1 MRCIYF
7 DAIRIESIEG
17 IVKSIYE
24 EIKTLEDLKF
34 LIKHSPVL
42 FPKRAVD
49 IKASEVHANLVALQ
63 ER

>member
-1 MRCIYF
+1 M
-7 DAIRIESIEG
+7 
-17 IVKSIYE
+17 KSIYE